1 LSRISSVSQT
11 LFVFGLLVWA
21 YVVAIQITH
30 PEWLHMPLTH
40 YDIPPFNVTV
50 DDAGIVAFALS
61 AVGFLLWRSEVRRR
75 SDRS

>member
-1 LSRISSVSQT
+1 
-11 LFVFGLLVWA
+11 
-21 YVVAIQITH
+21 
-30 PEWLHMPLTH
+30 MPLTH

-50 DDAGIVAFALS
+50 DDAGIVAFALA